1 MTLGFVSPSLS
12 CFLYLA
18 YAFLENPHLA
28 VVAATLIPL
37 ALFASTARM
46 NRSLSLSEAFV
57 PDARTKNA
65 GGGGTSGEAETCS
78 DGRVRDELRVGVSL
92 HTSDRR
98 RRLARTPWGGVNKSP
113 SESPYSREG
122 GADSRD
128 WRGDCKVV
136 IAPSCMGDP
145 PGMPGLFPGSGETAS
160 CPSLSFLSRLTAKRE
175 SGDVS
180 LLAIREKKLL
190 LGPTSWRA
198 LPPRR
203 RVDLK
208 IHRGFKG
215 NSTRGTIKKRFAQR

>member
-1 MTLGFVSPSLS
+1 M
-12 CFLYLA
+12 
-18 YAFLENPHLA
+18 
-28 VVAATLIPL
+28 VV
-37 ALFASTARM
+37 
-46 NRSLSLSEAFV
+46 
-57 PDARTKNA
+57 
-65 GGGGTSGEAETCS
+65 
-78 DGRVRDELRVGVSL
+78 
-92 HTSDRR
+92 
-98 RRLARTPWGGVNKSP
+98 
-113 SESPYSREG
+113 
-122 GADSRD
+122 
-128 WRGDCKVV
+128 
-136 IAPSCMGDP
+136 APSCMGDP

-190 LGPTSWRA
+190 VGPTSWRA